1 MVERSRP
8 SEQRD
13 PLVNGGLKSSTK
25 NCDRSRVR
33 DGASGMHED
42 RFTCREGG
50 VTSVGRVTSEV
61 GGSLED
67 GCTCM
72 EGVGGVGFAC
82 TGSGGVLESVDFFC
96 TSDNDNGRGAVISS
110 VDAAQ
115 SQCGER

>member
-8 SEQRD
+8 SEQR
-13 PLVNGGLKSSTK
+13 PRESGGLKSSTK

-33 DGASGMHED
+33 DGASGRYED

-50 VTSVGRVTSEV
+50 VTSVGRVISAV

-67 GCTCM
+67 GGTCM

-82 TGSGGVLESVDFFC
+82 TGSGVLLESGDFFC
-96 TSDNDNGRGAVISS
+96 TSDNENGRGAVISS
-110 VDAAQ
+110 EDAAQ
-115 SQCGER
+115 SQCGGR